1 MHTCLVRTSEEG
13 VLEERPANAATSGS
27 HVG

>member
-1 MHTCLVRTSEEG
+1 MHTYIVRTSEEG
-13 VLEERPANAATSGS
+13 VVEERLANAATSGS